1 MSPQVLINPPVALWR
16 SLGGSHALHDAYPA
30 ISSSIIY
37 FEEDYD
43 LSEQMGLNRA
53 FTPLASK
60 S

>member
-30 ISSSIIY
+30 ISSPIVY
-37 FEEDYD
+37 LEQDYD
-43 LSEQMGLNRA
+43 LSVQMGLNQA